1 MINCDSVLNT
11 GDEAKGLPPPHP
23 GAGGEDI
30 GTSEDTL
37 QKSEV
42 ISSPGDDA
50 DNESA
55 RETTI
60 GNVDEGVGGAP
71 IVDEGG
77 REATIV
83 DVKES
88 VIWGDGENLFWD
100 KLELNEP
107 TDEEVKKLW
116 QKLVELEGKQGLNLY
131 FDRYRKAE
139 KSNQRFID
147 FRELSGEIDLWMVG
161 DLHGDILGL
170 ETVLNYVKKCS
181 VEATR
186 PRVITFMGDLFDRG
200 DFGHKVLFKVLTL
213 IADDPASYA
222 LIVGNHDEG
231 LMHADGQFSSSVQPA
246 EFSEWLN
253 TEESNS
259 PWRDLAIWA
268 IEFFKKVP
276 RAVLLPDGLLLA
288 HGGVPHVDKHE
299 KIKTADD
306 FDLDDVGMDFVWTR
320 LHPDAKRKIPN
331 RHSRGC
337 SIGIEDF
344 RDFTKKVEFIFDRK
358 MIGIVRGHDHLES
371 RYAFFEKYEEFEK
384 PFVLT
389 INTICYRQSAEVF
402 GSNSRPAII
411 AKWNSGI
418 RPSVYS
424 IAIPERTIEK
434 TYFPKDPEKSDSV

>member
-1 MINCDSVLNT
+1 MINRDPGLNT
-11 GDEAKGLPPPHP
+11 GDEAKGLPPPYP
-23 GAGGEDI
+23 GADGEDM
-30 GTSEDTL
+30 GASEDIL

-42 ISSPGDDA
+42 NSSPGDDV
-50 DNESA
+50 DNERA

-60 GNVDEGVGGAP
+60 GTVDEGVRGA
-71 IVDEGG
+71 
-77 REATIV
+77 TTV
-83 DVKES
+83 DVDDL
-88 VIWGDGENLFWD
+88 VIWGDGVNRFWD

-107 TDEEVKKLW
+107 TDEEVKELLEKLD
-116 QKLVELEGKQGLNLY
+116 EREGKQDLNLY
-131 FDRYRKAE
+131 FDNYRNSE
-139 KSNQRFID
+139 KPNQRFID

-170 ETVLNYVKKCS
+170 ETVLNYAEKCS
-181 VEATR
+181 GEATR
-186 PRVITFMGDLFDRG
+186 RRVVTFMGDLFDRG
-200 DFGHKVLFKVLTL
+200 DFGHKVLFKVLRL

-231 LMHADGQFSSSVQPA
+231 LMYADGQFSSSVQPA

-253 TEESNS
+253 RKEPNS
-259 PWRDLAIWA
+259 PWCRLAIWV
-268 IEFFKKVP
+268 INFFKKAP

-299 KIKTADD
+299 KIQSADD

-344 RDFTKKVEFIFDRK
+344 GDFARKVDRVFERK

-411 AKWNSGI
+411 AKWNSGSH
-418 RPSVYS
+418 PSVYS

-434 TYFPKDPEKSDSV
+434 TYFPKDPDKSDSV

>member
-1 MINCDSVLNT
+1 MINRDPVLNT
-11 GDEAKGLPPPHP
+11 WDGANGLPPPHP
-23 GAGGEDI
+23 GADGEDI
-30 GTSEDTL
+30 GTSEDIL

-42 ISSPGDDA
+42 NSSPGDDVH
-50 DNESA
+50 NERA

-60 GNVDEGVGGAP
+60 GNVDEGVREAP
-71 IVDEGG
+71 IVDERG

-83 DVKES
+83 DVKDS
-88 VIWGDGENLFWD
+88 VIWGDGADRFWD

-107 TDEEVKKLW
+107 TDEEVEKLW
-116 QKLVELEGKQGLNLY
+116 DKLVELEGKQGLKLY
-131 FDRYRKAE
+131 FDQYRDPE
-139 KSNQRFID
+139 KLNQRFID
-147 FRELSGEIDLWMVG
+147 VRELSEEIDLWMVG

-170 ETVLNYVKKCS
+170 ETVLNYAEKCS
-181 VEATR
+181 GEATR
-186 PRVITFMGDLFDRG
+186 RRVVTFMGDLFDRG

-213 IADDPASYA
+213 IAEDPASYA

-231 LMHADGQFSSSVQPA
+231 LVYADGQFSSSVQPA

-253 TEESNS
+253 RKESNS
-259 PWRDLAIWA
+259 PWRRLAIWA

-276 RAVLLPDGLLLA
+276 RAVLLSDGLLLA

-299 KIKTADD
+299 KIQTADH
-306 FDLDDVGMDFVWTR
+306 LEIDDVGMDFVWTR

-344 RDFTKKVEFIFDRK
+344 GDFTKKVEFIFGRK

-371 RYAFFEKYEEFEK
+371 RYAFFEKYEEHEK
-384 PFVLT
+384 LFVLT

-411 AKWNSGI
+411 AKWNSGSH
-418 RPSVYS
+418 PSVYS
-424 IAIPERTIEK
+424 IAIPELTIEK
-434 TYFPKDPEKSDSV
+434 TYFPKDPDKSDSV